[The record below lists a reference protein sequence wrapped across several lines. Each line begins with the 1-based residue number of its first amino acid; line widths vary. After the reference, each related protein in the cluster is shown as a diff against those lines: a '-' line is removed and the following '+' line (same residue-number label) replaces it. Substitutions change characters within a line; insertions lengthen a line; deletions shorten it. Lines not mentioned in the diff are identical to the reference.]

1 MAEITRENVKANG
14 RSRILVRHGPKYKKQ
29 NASKDKIE
37 RLSGKS
43 RIFGLVWVKIKKNKI
58 K

>member
-43 RIFGLVWVKIKKNKI
+43 RIFGLVWVKIKKI